1 MHFAYPPRK
10 SSDPPPFR
18 PRSSRVPFLRR
29 SRLRTVIIGLLALL
43 GLFYV
48 LSGSSED
55 QKYYEH
61 VPSGNPPVVIVT
73 VVDPTS
79 YSSTYLQT
87 IQENRQSYAKLH
99 GTRHSMLERTWT
111 KLLTA

>member
-73 VVDPTS
+73 VVTPRT
-79 YSSTYLQT
+79 T
-87 IQENRQSYAKLH
+87 
-99 GTRHSMLERTWT
+99 SMLP
-111 KLLTA
+111 